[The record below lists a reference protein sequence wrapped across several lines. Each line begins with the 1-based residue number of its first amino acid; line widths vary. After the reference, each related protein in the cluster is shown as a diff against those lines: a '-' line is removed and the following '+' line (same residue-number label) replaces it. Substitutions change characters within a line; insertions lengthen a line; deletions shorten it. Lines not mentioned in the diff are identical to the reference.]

1 MNTVPSTPEAAY
13 AAGQVLAYNNI
24 LTELDELARKIRRE
38 IASLTLPTRTPQGP
52 QGGGS
57 Q

>member
-1 MNTVPSTPEAAY
+1 MNNLPSTPEAAY
-13 AAGQVLAYNNI
+13 AAGQVRAYNNV
-24 LTELDELARKIRRE
+24 LTELDELAGKIRRE
-38 IASLTLPTRTPQGP
+38 LASLTLPRRTPQGP